1 LQQSVSL
8 VTEQLYDFGA
18 MLCCGNLF
26 ALVAHVSV
34 TGEQLMVQFFFRVC
48 LFVLAIITLDAR
60 IELGA
65 QQPVPARRP
74 SAPNARIFFVDLK
87 DGATIPS
94 KVTIHFGIENM
105 EIAPA
110 GTVKP
115 NTGHHHLLI
124 DTGLPPLDQP
134 IPSDFNHIHFG
145 GGQTEAEITL
155 PAGEHTLQL
164 LLGDQAHISHQP
176 PVFSEVIHVR
186 VDPATV
192 EKARTPAPAGASVF
206 FVEPADGATVGR
218 KVTVKFGL
226 SGMELVPAGTNKP
239 NSGHHHLLIDAP
251 LPGFDREI
259 PSDLNHVHFG
269 RAQTET
275 EINLTP
281 GDHTLQLLLG
291 DHEHLPHDPP
301 IFSKVIRIHVAD
313 TASEKAPQAAPTADR
328 RAAPPDAAVYFIYP
342 SNGERI
348 YPNSTIRF
356 GLRGMGVAPA
366 GVVKPNTGHHHLM
379 IDVETPPLDRPLPS
393 DLNHIHFGS
402 GQTEKK
408 ITLSPGEHT
417 LQLVLADEKHM
428 PHDPPVVS
436 ERIKVT
442 VKVRP
447 VRKRHRRW

>member
-1 LQQSVSL
+1 MTVG
-8 VTEQLYDFGA
+8 DA
-18 MLCCGNLF
+18 NLF
-26 ALVAHVSV
+26 VLEAHVSV
-34 TGEQLMVQFFFRVC
+34 TQEHFMYRFTRAC
-48 LFVLAIITLDAR
+48 LIVLAMTTLDAR
-60 IELGA
+60 IEAAA
-65 QQPVPARRP
+65 QQPAPAKTP
-74 SAPNARIFFVDLK
+74 SAPNAKVFFVDLK

-94 KVTIHFGIENM
+94 KVKIRFGIENM

-110 GTVKP
+110 GVVKP

-124 DTGLPPLDQP
+124 DTALPPLDQP
-134 IPSDFNHIHFG
+134 IPSDFNHVHFG
-145 GGQTEAEITL
+145 GGQAEVEITL

-164 LLGDQAHISHQP
+164 LLGDQAHIPHRP

-192 EKARTPAPAGASVF
+192 EKTRTPAPAGASVF
-206 FVEPADGATVGR
+206 FVEPADGATVAR

-226 SGMELVPAGTNKP
+226 TGMELVPAGTHKP

-251 LPGFDREI
+251 LPALDREI

-269 RAQTET
+269 RAQTQT
-275 EINLTP
+275 EITLTP

-291 DHEHLPHDPP
+291 DHEHLPHEPP
-301 IFSKVIRIHVAD
+301 IFSKVIHVHVAD
-313 TASEKAPQAAPTADR
+313 TTPEKAPQASAADGR
-328 RAAPPDAAVYFIYP
+328 RPSPPDAAVYFIYP

-356 GLRGMGVAPA
+356 GLRNMGVAPA
-366 GVVKPNTGHHHLM
+366 GVAKPNTGHHHLM

-393 DLNHIHFGS
+393 DLNHIHFGN

-417 LQLVLADEKHM
+417 LQLILADDHHL
-428 PHDPPVVS
+428 PHDPPVIS

-442 VKVRP
+442 VKAVRTA
-447 VRKRHRRW
+447 RKRSRR

>member
-1 LQQSVSL
+1 M
-8 VTEQLYDFGA
+8 YR
-18 MLCCGNLF
+18 F
-26 ALVAHVSV
+26 ACA
-34 TGEQLMVQFFFRVC
+34 C
-48 LFVLAIITLDAR
+48 LIVLATTTLDAHFKA
-60 IELGA
+60 GA
-65 QQPVPARRP
+65 QQPAQGKTP
-74 SAPNARIFFVDLK
+74 SAPNAKVSFVDLK

-94 KVTIHFGIENM
+94 KVKIRFGIENM

-110 GTVKP
+110 GVVKP
-115 NTGHHHLLI
+115 NTGHHHLLV
-124 DTGLPPLDQP
+124 DTELPPLDQP

-145 GGQTEAEITL
+145 GGQTEVEITL

-164 LLGDQAHISHQP
+164 LLGDQSHIPHRP

-192 EKARTPAPAGASVF
+192 EKTRTPAPAGASVF
-206 FVEPADGATVGR
+206 LVEPADGATLAR

-226 SGMELVPAGTNKP
+226 SGMDLVPAGTNKP

-251 LPGFDREI
+251 LPALDREI

-275 EINLTP
+275 EITLKP

-301 IFSKVIRIHVAD
+301 IFSNVIHVRVAD
-313 TASEKAPQAAPTADR
+313 APSEKAPQAAAADGR
-328 RAAPPDAAVYFIYP
+328 RPSPPDAAVYFIYP

-356 GLRGMGVAPA
+356 GLRNMGVAPA
-366 GVVKPNTGHHHLM
+366 GVAKPNTGHHHLM
-379 IDVETPPLDRPLPS
+379 INVETPPLDRPLPS
-393 DLNHIHFGS
+393 DLNHIHFGN

-417 LQLVLADEKHM
+417 LQLILADDHHL
-428 PHDPPVVS
+428 PHDPPVIS

-442 VKVRP
+442 VKAVRP
-447 VRKRHRRW
+447 VRKKSRR